1 MEVHAHMLS
10 YVKVEMRLHMF
21 DSCSVSLH
29 GFTWILP
36 HLHHA
41 AAYRT
46 HTCNV
51 HVTDMTVMFP
61 LPIYMYMY
69 MYMYVQPL
77 LLEQFQMYTVT

>member
-21 DSCSVSLH
+21 DSCSMSLH

-46 HTCNV
+46 RTCDV
-51 HVTDMTVMFP
+51 HVNRHDSNVPSSHLHVHVHVHVCAALTP
-61 LPIYMYMY
+61 
-69 MYMYVQPL
+69 
-77 LLEQFQMYTVT
+77 